1 MRPMLALHFQFDP
14 SFRSRRILHAGWA
27 LTVLGVLA
35 PSPAWPS
42 GPSPDG
48 QEEETTERT
57 DIDGAAAVAPSLSK
71 ARAPAEAKGVLTAER
86 PAQIVTRRGDVL
98 LGKPSLHH
106 VTVRT
111 TYGDL
116 EIPLSEITR
125 IEFSPTLPAAERRVL
140 QRLLEQT
147 QGGSDPHSLEAIRSE
162 SLRIGLPALAFFRTN
177 ATSPDDGLRGVIE
190 RVRQEIQDGSGQRLL
205 EEDRITTKKF
215 TVTGSVDVDAID
227 LLGAYGSLRL
237 ERADLDRLILGA
249 GGTAAAVDQV
259 LMIKSWTD
267 PNEEFQ
273 RTRDCIA
280 SRTRLKISEFN
291 GTSAGELRKALE
303 KHRVLV
309 IPEFEREPGPAAQVA
324 AEAAGALRKFVTEG
338 GVVVSLG
345 GGGNAQFLSRSGLL
359 ACSSPGGGGEG
370 SVVRRHPIVQ
380 GVTGSIPSAN
390 ATIPIQVTA
399 GKRVTVLVSSGSG
412 ALVVLARVGE
422 GAVVYCGWDFFE
434 SAESHQKIVANAV
447 KWAAQGLIDGDR
459 SP

>member
-1 MRPMLALHFQFDP
+1 MLALHFQFDP

-57 DIDGAAAVAPSLSK
+57 DIDGDAAVAPSLSK

-177 ATSPDDGLRGVIE
+177 ATSPDEGVRGVIE

-249 GGTAAAVDQV
+249 GGTAACSGPRAHDQV
-259 LMIKSWTD
+259 LD
-267 PNEEFQ
+267 GPQ
-273 RTRDCIA
+273 RGVSADA
-280 SRTRLKISEFN
+280 RLHRIPHAAEN
-291 GTSAGELRKALE
+291 LRVQRTSAGELRKALE

-309 IPEFEREPGPAAQVA
+309 IPELEREPGLAAQVA

-459 SP
+459 LP